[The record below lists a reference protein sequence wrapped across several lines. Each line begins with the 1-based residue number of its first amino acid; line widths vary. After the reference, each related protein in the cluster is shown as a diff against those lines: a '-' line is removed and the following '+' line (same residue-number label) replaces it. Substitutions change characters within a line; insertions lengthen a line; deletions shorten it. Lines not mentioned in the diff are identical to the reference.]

1 MTPRQ
6 TASKHSTFTAAAALC
21 LLGAWYAAPA
31 FAASDHEIFCDD
43 SHRATLE
50 VAEHELV
57 PRQVSHENTTA
68 DLASSKDDVLAK
80 DHLLKPG
87 AEATVRDVFAAP
99 KGDGLTEEEVI
110 DEADDVSMPELS
122 TSPMTDGHAV
132 PFKRQMFRR
141 DI

>member
-6 TASKHSTFTAAAALC
+6 IASKHSTFTATAALC

-31 FAASDHEIFCDD
+31 LAASDHEILCDD

-57 PRQVSHENTTA
+57 PRPVSHEDTTA
-68 DLASSKDDVLAK
+68 DLASSEAKVLAK

-87 AEATVRDVFAAP
+87 VEATVREVFTEP
-99 KGDGLTEEEVI
+99 DRDGLAEEVI
-110 DEADDVSMPELS
+110 DEADDVAMPELS